1 MSNTTTRLIILTV
14 FIFVL
19 NNAFAQN
26 VGVGTNTPD
35 SSAELDVAATNKGVL
50 VPRVN
55 IANLST
61 AAPVT
66 SPATSLLVYNT
77 NNSTGVGFYMW
88 DGSKWTKLI
97 DENTSIEDID
107 WREQGT
113 GDIPGNINNN
123 IYTGGNVSIGNVV
136 AQERL
141 HVNGVTFQ
149 EGLKVDINGNSIMG
163 ILPNDGQGNYNRY
176 WNTTGGTAPTR
187 IAAGIAFQEYLFST
201 TANSTN
207 SNYRI
212 RYGGYGAAGSAITW
226 NDAFTIRY
234 NNGFIGVKNNTPG
247 YPLDVVG
254 EITSRNANSFR
265 LRQNDYSVIHRNDNT
280 NYYVLLTANGS
291 PDANWNT
298 HRPLTIGLASG
309 DVSMGK
315 SNTLFVDQSA
325 NRVGIGTNAPEVK
338 FHVNGQV
345 RWGTAGATLTTSQG
359 AAMELRGTGT
369 PFIDFS
375 NDATTNYDARIILAN
390 DNRLT
395 FQGAEVNVLGDLS
408 AKRMKVTAT
417 GYPDYVFDE
426 DYDLKTLEQVELH
439 IDEKGHLPGVPS
451 EKEIVE
457 NGLDLNDQS
466 MWQME
471 KIEELFLHTI
481 ELNKQVKELL
491 ESNEKLIERNKALE
505 SRIKQLE
512 EK

>member
-1 MSNTTTRLIILTV
+1 MNNIMIRFIILIIFV
-14 FIFVL
+14 FGL
-19 NNAFAQN
+19 NNVFAQN
-26 VGVGTNTPD
+26 VGVGTNNPD
-35 SSAELDVAATNKGVL
+35 NSAELDVSANNKGVL
-50 VPRVN
+50 IPRVN

-61 AAPVT
+61 AAPVA

-77 NNSTGVGFYMW
+77 NTTTGVGFYMW

-97 DENTSIEDID
+97 DENTSVEDID

-113 GDIPGNINNN
+113 GDIPDNINNN

-136 AQERL
+136 ATERL
-141 HVNGVTFQ
+141 HVNGTTFQ
-149 EGLKVDINGNSIMG
+149 HGLKVDVNGNTIMG

-176 WNTTGGTAPTR
+176 WNTTGGTSPTR
-187 IAAGIAFQEYLFST
+187 ISTGIAWQEYMNST
-201 TANSTN
+201 TSNNDN

-226 NDAFTIRY
+226 NDAFTVKY
-234 NNGFIGVKNNTPG
+234 NNGFVGIKNNAPAYT
-247 YPLDVVG
+247 LDVEG
-254 EITSRNANSFR
+254 SITARAANSFR
-265 LRQNDYSVIHRNDNT
+265 LRRDDYSVIHRNDNS
-280 NYYVLLTANGS
+280 NYYVWLTANGS
-291 PDANWNT
+291 PDGSWNT
-298 HRPLTIGLASG
+298 HRPLTIGLSTG
-309 DVSMGK
+309 DVTLGK

-325 NRVGIGTNAPEVK
+325 NRVGIGTGAPASK
-338 FHVNGQV
+338 LHVNGNVQ
-345 RWGTAGATLTTSQG
+345 WGTAGAMLATNQG
-359 AAMELRGTGT
+359 AAIELRGTGT

-375 NDATTNYDARIILAN
+375 NDASTNYDARLILAN

-395 FQGAEVNVLGDLS
+395 FQGAEVNVIGVLS
-408 AKRMKVTAT
+408 ALRMKVTAN
-417 GYPDYVFDE
+417 GYPDYVFYD
-426 DYDLKTLEQVELH
+426 DYDLKTLEEVEEH

-481 ELNKQVKELL
+481 ELNKQVKELIETNKALL
-491 ESNEKLIERNKALE
+491 ESNEALE
-505 SRIKQLE
+505 NRIKQLE